1 MVSAPVRTRVPV
13 AEKYIAMRT
22 QSFTRT
28 HAQRL
33 QRWLDDGRGSEADY
47 FAWFQQEVMRTA
59 RKWEQDCAAIDR
71 DPNLSFREKRAEKDK
86 LSRLWPSWTLEQEER
101 FIAQWGDPRRVDRG
115 RLESLLMDLQSPQW
129 DNAMRAG
136 QIQVVDKKPWERKF
150 YEAVVSPQDGS
161 VPLYMSAA
169 EVPTQSPV
177 ESPSTISATS
187 ASFER
192 ELPIDT
198 LSAFDD
204 PGLSLQ
210 YANVPQPPEPDIK
223 APELSGLYLTDK
235 QKADFQ
241 EHIKLVA
248 KRTCPLCRAYF
259 AKGLKPQ
266 HVGSTSCKETQAALA
281 TK

>member
-1 MVSAPVRTRVPV
+1 MVSAPVRTRAPI

-86 LSRLWPSWTLEQEER
+86 LTRLWPSWTMEQEER

-115 RLESLLMDLQSPQW
+115 RLEGLLIDLQSPQW
-129 DNAMRAG
+129 DNAMRGG
-136 QIQVVDKKPWERKF
+136 QIQVVDKKDWERKF
-150 YEAVVSPQDGS
+150 YDAVVNPQDGS
-161 VPLYMSAA
+161 VPLYMTVA
-169 EVPTQSPV
+169 EVAPPV
-177 ESPSTISATS
+177 PLPESTFNGSPSSV
-187 ASFER
+187 
-192 ELPIDT
+192 LPID
-198 LSAFDD
+198 DD
-204 PGLSLQ
+204 LDGGLSLQ
-210 YANVPQPPEPDIK
+210 YANVPQPPEVEIK
-223 APELSGLYLTDK
+223 APDLAGLYLTDR
-235 QKADFQ
+235 QQSEFQ
-241 EHIKLVA
+241 EHMKLVA

-259 AKGLKPQ
+259 PKGLKPQ
-266 HVGSTSCKETQAALA
+266 HVGGAGCKAAQEALA
-281 TK
+281 K